1 MLRMTNAGPAGRRGI
16 PLPSIP
22 TGEVIASYETYV
34 EAQQTVDV
42 LARADFPVAQVSI
55 VGNDLKSVEHITGR
69 LSWGRV
75 ALSGAASGAWF
86 GIFLAIALFIFN
98 TGRADLSLEIA
109 AVLLGAGFGML
120 FSLVSYAL
128 TRGRRDYTSQTA
140 VLATSY
146 AVVVDPDSANRA
158 RNVLANAGRG
168 TGTVL

>member
-1 MLRMTNAGPAGRRGI
+1 VPKGD
-16 PLPSIP
+16 
-22 TGEVIASYETYV
+22 VIASYETYA

-42 LARADFPVAQVSI
+42 LARADFPVNQVSI

-86 GIFLAIALFIFN
+86 GIFLAIVLFIFSQ
-98 TGRADLSLEIA
+98 RSDLSYEIA

-120 FSLVSYAL
+120 FSLVSYSL
-128 TRGRRDYTSQTA
+128 TRSRRDYTSQTA

-146 AVVVDPDSANRA
+146 AVVVDPEMSNRA
-158 RNVLANAGRG
+158 RNVLAQNGRG
-168 TGTVL
+168 SGTVL

>member
-1 MLRMTNAGPAGRRGI
+1 MTNAGPVGGRRGL

-22 TGEVIASYETYV
+22 KGDVIASYETYA
-34 EAQQTVDV
+34 EAQQSVDV
-42 LARADFPVAQVSI
+42 LARADFPVNLVSI

-75 ALSGAASGAWF
+75 ALAGAASGAWF
-86 GIFLAIALFIFN
+86 GIFLAIVLLIFSQRN
-98 TGRADLSLEIA
+98 DLSFEIA

-128 TRGRRDYTSQTA
+128 TRSRRDFTSQSA
-140 VLATSY
+140 VLASSY
-146 AVVVDPDSANRA
+146 AVVVDPEQANRA

>member
-1 MLRMTNAGPAGRRGI
+1 MTNAGPLGGRRGI
-16 PLPSIP
+16 PLPSVP
-22 TGEVIASYETYV
+22 KGDVIASYETYS

-42 LARADFPVAQVSI
+42 LARADFPVNGVSI

-75 ALSGAASGAWF
+75 ALAGAASGAWF
-86 GIFLAIALFIFN
+86 GIFLAIVLFIFN
-98 TGRADLSLEIA
+98 TGRADLSLEFA

-128 TRGRRDYTSQTA
+128 TRSRRDYTSQTA

-146 AVVVDPDSANRA
+146 AVVVDPEHANRA

>member
-1 MLRMTNAGPAGRRGI
+1 MTNASPFGGRGGI

-22 TGEVIASYETYV
+22 KGEVIASYESYLD
-34 EAQQTVDV
+34 AQQTVDV
-42 LARADFPVAQVSI
+42 LARADFPVSGVSI

-75 ALSGAASGAWF
+75 ALAGAASGAWF
-86 GIFLAIALFIFN
+86 GIFLAIVLVIFSP
-98 TGRADLSLEIA
+98 GRNDFSFEIA

-128 TRGRRDYTSQTA
+128 TRSRRDYTSQTA
-140 VLATSY
+140 VLASSY
-146 AVVVDPDSANRA
+146 AVVVDPEHANRA
-158 RNVLANAGRG
+158 RNVLAEHGRG

>member
-1 MLRMTNAGPAGRRGI
+1 MTNAGPAGRRGI

-22 TGEVIASYETYV
+22 KGDVIASYETYV

-86 GIFLAIALFIFN
+86 GIFLAIVLVIFSQR
-98 TGRADLSLEIA
+98 GDFRYEIA

-128 TRGRRDYTSQTA
+128 TRSRRDYTSQTA
-140 VLATSY
+140 VLASSY
-146 AVVVDPDSANRA
+146 TVVVDAEQSNRA